1 MSAHIPIGSCCSR
14 PRFNAVGG
22 NDDGASICKLNG
34 NSLINVVRKV
44 DPTAAILVGGILA
57 ALALVYVFTLLLL

>member
-14 PRFNAVGG
+14 PRFNAAGG
-22 NDDGASICKLNG
+22 IDDCASVFELNG

-44 DPTAAILVGGILA
+44 DPTAATLVGGILA
-57 ALALVYVFTLLLL
+57 ALAVVYVFTLMLL